1 MYDPMNQENNQN
13 LNNQNADQ
21 NASPVQES
29 PVQHA
34 GEHSYS
40 QTGYGAYYNEYQTPY
55 GSQEQG
61 DYSQQVWQ
69 GGQPNGQT
77 VWDGSTYR

>member
-55 GSQEQG
+55 GLSLIHI
-61 DYSQQVWQ
+61 
-69 GGQPNGQT
+69 
-77 VWDGSTYR
+77 